1 MPKAH
6 KPRKQSNVKDVS
18 KKWDDILLRLKH
30 ENPEASWKMI
40 QKRFNEETGEGKRI
54 EALQMRVHRRQQEG
68 VIWSNDQ
75 EQVLNEIVQQETK
88 KFWKNVSSSIQA
100 RIGSLVSGQSCEKK
114 WREMRIASIRTAPN
128 GVPPPKPN
136 TSLQNSNGSWSRVE
150 AMTVQPYLV
159 DGELLVGMGRLI
171 SEALE
176 ARGVCFWAR

>member
-6 KPRKQSNVKDVS
+6 KPRKQSNVKD
-18 KKWDDILLRLKH
+18 H

-100 RIGSLVSGQSCEKK
+100 RIGSL
-114 WREMRIASIRTAPN
+114 
-128 GVPPPKPN
+128 
-136 TSLQNSNGSWSRVE
+136 
-150 AMTVQPYLV
+150 MTMQPYLV
-159 DGELLVGMGRLI
+159 DGELLVGDGLSDFRGFGGEGGLFLGEVDEGLLQDSPGELLSEFPGLQTNERESFGR
-171 SEALE
+171 
-176 ARGVCFWAR
+176 